1 MILNK
6 TKTGGHKLNMKLSF
20 WEPKKFNM
28 QVVGQKDLEKG
39 SLWSHRLLA
48 ISHMDEN
55 GLLVFV
61 LSERKELWIGHRVGF
76 TEVGYMWVRTLMMNV
91 MKREGL

>member
-20 WEPKKFNM
+20 GEPKKFNM

-48 ISHMDEN
+48 TSHMDEN
-55 GLLVFV
+55 GYWCSCFRRGRSSGLVTEWALL
-61 LSERKELWIGHRVGF
+61 K
-76 TEVGYMWVRTLMMNV
+76 
-91 MKREGL
+91 